1 MKKKY
6 KLGFAVILSDWKQ
19 SFERLQITQ
28 VEVYISTSVI

>member
-19 SFERLQITQ
+19 SFEPLQITQ
-28 VEVYISTSVI
+28 VEVYISTCVV